1 MLLVVVIQLSIISN
15 SLTTNQLP
23 FCNKFMLCSTILNC
37 CTNFHNLTLL
47 KLNLLNLHTFFTQ
60 GILWTCHTKQK
71 YFLTCSTVCFF
82 YYLISITNELNRN
95 CTSERTQIK
104 CTSHYKQIKVDV
116 HWHVLCKNDKL
127 ILSQFLIYLLCHCD
141 HAVFI
146 VETKWVHLLIS
157 QWLWNLIKL
166 HDVCKTHPDYFALQF

>member
-1 MLLVVVIQLSIISN
+1 MLLVVVVVVIQLSIISN

-37 CTNFHNLTLL
+37 CTNFDNLTLL

-71 YFLTCSTVCFF
+71 YFLTCSTVLFF

-104 CTSHYKQIKVDV
+104 CTSHHKQIKVDV
-116 HWHVLCKNDKL
+116 HGHVLCKNDKL
-127 ILSQFLIYLLCHCD
+127 ILSQFLIS
-141 HAVFI
+141 AVSLRSCCIHFLNK
-146 VETKWVHLLIS
+146 VS
-157 QWLWNLIKL
+157 
-166 HDVCKTHPDYFALQF
+166 FANFPMVVKPNKATRCL